1 MSGAL
6 GSGGGI
12 ITAVLMA
19 MATAVFSFKYVSSS
33 SSCYVCCFQ
42 TAVRPMTY
50 PFPPS
55 LSPLLFVLGNIR
67 CKQD

>member
-19 MATAVFSFKYVSSS
+19 MATVIFSFKYVSLS
-33 SSCYVCCFQ
+33 SSCYVCCFSNCSSSNDL
-42 TAVRPMTY
+42 PL
-50 PFPPS
+50 PS
-55 LSPLLFVLGNIR
+55 LALSFALCVR
-67 CKQD
+67 